1 MLKNIL
7 ALARLALLATLTGC
21 TSISSTMLNRTD
33 ADFYVGNSNGRT
45 KCDGQS
51 RPFKGV
57 PITVRVPTH
66 LDVAIKE
73 SIMLAKDT
81 ETNELY
87 QLASTRRHVFVE
99 ASLVESDKV
108 FTVDPKRP
116 AAGTMGYTFLFGD
129 KAKAGDPDNSQ
140 YFKSISYQ
148 IKDRTVNEVNASLN
162 TLLPLLARQ
171 SMTGRQAAAGEKISI
186 IQEEIVGVVAWKR
199 FDIDAPDFEAQVE
212 CFVEQHLNCCG
223 SCQPGLAQ

>member
-1 MLKNIL
+1 MLKRYL
-7 ALARLALLATLTGC
+7 AIALLATLTGC
-21 TSISSTMLNRTD
+21 TSISSTMLNRTET
-33 ADFYVGNSNGRT
+33 DFYFGNSNGRT

-51 RPFKGV
+51 RPLKGV

-73 SIMLAKDT
+73 SIILAKDT
-81 ETNELY
+81 EKNELY
-87 QLASTRRHVFVE
+87 QLASTRRHIFVE

-116 AAGTMGYTFLFGD
+116 AAGTMGYTLLFGD

-171 SMTGRQAAAGEKISI
+171 SMTGRQASAGEQISI

-199 FDIDAPDFEAQVE
+199 FDLDAPDFEAQVE
-212 CFVEQHLNCCG
+212 CFVEQHLNCSD
-223 SCQPGLAQ
+223 SCQQRLAQ

>member
-1 MLKNIL
+1 MRKKPL
-7 ALARLALLATLTGC
+7 ALALLAALTGC

-33 ADFYVGNSNGRT
+33 SDFYVGNSNGHT
-45 KCDGQS
+45 KCDGRS

-73 SIMLAKDT
+73 SIIHAKDT
-81 ETNELY
+81 LTNDLY
-87 QLASTRRHVFVE
+87 QLASSRRHMFVE

-148 IKDRTVNEVNASLN
+148 IKDRTINEVNASLN
-162 TLLPLLARQ
+162 TLLPLLGRK
-171 SMTGRQAAAGEKISI
+171 STTGKQAAAGEKISI
-186 IQEEIVGVVAWKR
+186 IQEEIVSVVAWKR
-199 FDIDAPDFEAQVE
+199 FDLDAPDFEVQVE
-212 CFVEQHLNCCG
+212 CFVEQHLN
-223 SCQPGLAQ
+223 SCDRCQHGTAP